1 MPNSLTNL
9 LGASE
14 IDRRRYPRED
24 VDDGSVEIHGQIFP
38 VKNWSARGFMA
49 KPCDVDC
56 NIADELDV
64 KIVIRFASE
73 VIEFN
78 CQAIVARIDKKRLE
92 LGAAFVKLD
101 DADQIAVA
109 SHFNDHSTSIHNLF
123 AVRP

>member
-1 MPNSLTNL
+1 MSDLLMNH
-9 LGASE
+9 LGATE
-14 IDRRRYPRED
+14 KDRRRNPRED
-24 VDDGSVEIHGQIFP
+24 VDDGSVEIDGQIYP

-49 KPCDVDC
+49 KPCDVAC

-78 CQAIVARIDKKRLE
+78 CHAIVVRIDEKRLE

-101 DADQIAVA
+101 DAAQFAVA
-109 SHFNDHSTSIHNLF
+109 SHFNDHSTSIDNLF